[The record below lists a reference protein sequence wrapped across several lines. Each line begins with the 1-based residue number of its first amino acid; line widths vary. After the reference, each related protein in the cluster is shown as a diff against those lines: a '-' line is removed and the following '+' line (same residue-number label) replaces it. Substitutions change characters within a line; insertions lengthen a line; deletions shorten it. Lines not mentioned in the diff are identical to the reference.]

1 VPSLRGGDD
10 FVRVAV
16 HVNGLRI
23 GVGLSDEAVDRRLK
37 IDDGAEDTTFQ
48 STSAELSEKP
58 LDSVEPEA

>member
-1 VPSLRGGDD
+1 
-10 FVRVAV
+10 
-16 HVNGLRI
+16 LRI